1 MDNVLPD
8 KPSELIRLAVKDLT
22 ICEQM
27 PETYKINMG
36 VWHDRMYGDNKCHV
50 CLAGSVM
57 AQTLGAD
64 PTREIY
70 PSETDEQ
77 KKLRALSSF
86 AFGEIEDGLSYL
98 SLYGKIETPEMEE
111 ICSYSLDP
119 EQFKADMLELAQK
132 FEDLGY

>member
-1 MDNVLPD
+1 MTDVLPD

-36 VWHDRMYGDNKCHV
+36 DWHDRMYGDNKCHV

-57 AQTLGAD
+57 AQTLGAN
-64 PTREIY
+64 PNRIIY
-70 PSETDEQ
+70 PSETDHRD
-77 KKLRALSSF
+77 KLRALSDF
-86 AFGEIEDGLSYL
+86 AFGDIEGGIRYL
-98 SLYGKIETPEMEE
+98 SLTGKVEPPKMAAI
-111 ICSYSLDP
+111 SNYAADP
-119 EQFKADMLELAQK
+119 KQFKADMLTLAQK